1 MRQRIMIVL
10 ITANLIVGCA
20 PTPQVKDEPLPQL
33 QLVETLETDADRLLD
48 YYAYMIDLQGDS
60 LLREYRIVQKE
71 NQANP
76 NDFSRMQLVML
87 LSSPSAPF
95 RDTKTAHAMLR
106 AWLED
111 DYYQYSKLRP
121 LALLYDN
128 YLSEVSRQVEVI
140 NQTRQDLRQA
150 DEASADQSRKLESE
164 REHSKALQEKLDA
177 LLEME
182 RNLIERQQM
191 TQPDTP

>member
-10 ITANLIVGCA
+10 ITANLIAGCA

-48 YYAYMIDLQGDS
+48 YYAYMIDLQGDP

-150 DEASADQSRKLESE
+150 DEASAHQSRKLEAE